1 MRRAAGVEPLS
12 SYRAAFAKRS
22 FEAAPPNALVAGFA
36 RLCAQLDRPLPEAEL
51 QAVAGGDRQADPGA
65 LVRLGDRLGLD
76 IRILPAT
83 RFRLET
89 VRPPFLLIGEEGS
102 SCRLVRARI
111 KTRLMLVDP
120 VDGTTRP
127 TKASELQEKGA
138 RLLVPR
144 IRKAAAEGG
153 RTLWR
158 DAVWQR
164 LRPVFLEVGLASV
177 CINLL
182 ALAMPLFMMTVYN
195 KVIGQ
200 GSVGTLD
207 VLALGMVSLFG
218 FELLLRSLRGYV
230 VSHTGAKLDLGL
242 SSEVVHHLLRLPY
255 RVFESMPSGQLL
267 ERLRQLDQLRT
278 FLSGNLPL
286 LLVDFAFVGLFI
298 AAIFVFSPVLG
309 WVTLMALPLFMAL
322 SALAQLR
329 QSRLVRANFRATA
342 KKSTGLAETVAQALT
357 VKALGLEPEMQRRFE
372 DRQVESAWAGFRAS
386 RLANGV
392 AATGQVF
399 QHVVSLLVVYLGAR
413 MIVAGE
419 LSVGALVACS
429 LLSARALA
437 PMRQIFFA
445 WHQLQQARDAMGRLG
460 DLMREPAEN
469 AGTSLP
475 LPNPLSGRFRLEGVR
490 FGYEAAKPPAL
501 DRLDLEIEPGCMLA
515 VVGPPGSGKS
525 TLAKLIIGLERPEA
539 GRVLVDDVDLA
550 HLDLAAF
557 RAQLGVVPQ
566 EIQLF
571 AGTIAENIGIAS
583 VDRSLNRIIAAARFV
598 GIHDTI
604 QRLPDGYDTQLG
616 ERGNGLSLGQR
627 QLLCIARALV
637 RNPRVLVL
645 DEATSALDLASESYL
660 LRNLQRAGK
669 GRTIVMITH
678 RLSVIEM
685 CDRAIL
691 LEGGRLVM
699 SGAPAEVARRARQP
713 VAHNAARA

>member
-1 MRRAAGVEPLS
+1 LSRFRAGGAERAPEP
-12 SYRAAFAKRS
+12 
-22 FEAAPPNALVAGFA
+22 AAPNTLVASFA

-51 QAVAGGDRQADPGA
+51 QSIAGGGRQADLA
-65 LVRLGDRLGLD
+65 SLVRLGDRQGLD
-76 IRILPAT
+76 IKVLPAT
-83 RFRLET
+83 RLRLET
-89 VRPPFLLIGEEGS
+89 LRAPFLLVGEDGARS
-102 SCRLVRARI
+102 WLIRARI
-111 KTRLMLVDP
+111 KTRLLLVDP
-120 VDGTTRP
+120 LSGTTRP
-127 TKASELQEKGA
+127 VSAGELEARGA
-138 RLLVPR
+138 RILVPR
-144 IRKAAAEGG
+144 VRRAAGADG
-153 RTLWR
+153 RALWR
-158 DAVWQR
+158 EAVWQR

-207 VLALGMVSLFG
+207 VLAIGMVSLFG
-218 FELLLRSLRGYV
+218 FELVLRSLRGYV
-230 VSHTGAKLDLGL
+230 VSHTGAKLDLAL

-255 RVFESMPSGQLL
+255 RVFEAMPSGQLM

-298 AAIFVFSPVLG
+298 AAIFVFSPPLG
-309 WVTLMALPLFMAL
+309 WVTLLALPLFLGL
-322 SALAQLR
+322 SALAQVR

-357 VKALGLEPEMQRRFE
+357 VKALGLESEMQRRFE

-399 QHVVSLLVVYLGAR
+399 QHLVSLLVVYLGAR
-413 MIVAGE
+413 MIVSGE
-419 LSVGALVACS
+419 MSIGALVACS
-429 LLSARALA
+429 ILSARALA

-445 WHQLQQARDAMGRLG
+445 WHQLQQARDAMARLG
-460 DLMREPAEN
+460 DLMREPAEDS
-469 AGTSLP
+469 GTSLP
-475 LPNPLSGRFRLEGVR
+475 LPNPLRGRFRMEEVR
-490 FGYEAAKPPAL
+490 FGYDPAKPSAL
-501 DRLDLEIEPGCMLA
+501 DGLDLEIEPGCMLA

-525 TLAKLIIGLERPEA
+525 TLAKLLIGLERPQS
-539 GRVLVDDVDLA
+539 GRVLVDDVDIARLE
-550 HLDLAAF
+550 HAAF

-583 VDRSLNRIIAAARFV
+583 VDRSLNRIIAAAKFV

-637 RNPRVLVL
+637 RNPRILVL
-645 DEATSALDLASESYL
+645 DEATSALDLASEAYL
-660 LRNLQRAGK
+660 LRNLRRAGS

-691 LEGGRLVM
+691 LEAGRLVM
-699 SGAPAEVARRARQP
+699 AGAPAEVARRARQP
-713 VAHNAARA
+713 VAHDAARA

>member
-1 MRRAAGVEPLS
+1 MSRLRSG
-12 SYRAAFAKRS
+12 FAERTPELAS
-22 FEAAPPNALVAGFA
+22 PGTLVASFA

-51 QAVAGGDRQADPGA
+51 QSVAGGDRRADLA
-65 LVRLGDRLGLD
+65 SLVRLGDRQGLD
-76 IRILPAT
+76 IKVLPAT
-83 RFRLET
+83 RLRLET
-89 VRPPFLLIGEEGS
+89 LRAPFLLVDEDGARSWLI
-102 SCRLVRARI
+102 RARI
-111 KTRLMLVDP
+111 KTRLLLVDP
-120 VDGTTRP
+120 LTGTTRP
-127 TKASELQEKGA
+127 ASAGELQARGA

-144 IRKAAAEGG
+144 VRRAVGADG
-153 RTLWR
+153 RALWR
-158 DAVWQR
+158 QAVWQR
-164 LRPVFLEVGLASV
+164 LRPVFLEVGIASV

-200 GSVGTLD
+200 GSIGTLD
-207 VLALGMVSLFG
+207 VLALGMMSLFG
-218 FELLLRSLRGYV
+218 FELVLRALRGYV
-230 VSHTGAKLDLGL
+230 VSHTGAKLDLAL

-255 RVFESMPSGQLL
+255 RVFEAMPSGQLM

-298 AAIFVFSPVLG
+298 AAIFIFSPLLG
-309 WVTLMALPLFMAL
+309 WVTLLALPLFLGL
-322 SALAQLR
+322 SALAQVR

-399 QHVVSLLVVYLGAR
+399 QHLVSLLIVYLGAR
-413 MIVAGE
+413 MIVSGE
-419 LSVGALVACS
+419 MSIGALVACS
-429 LLSARALA
+429 ILSARALA

-445 WHQLQQARDAMGRLG
+445 WHQLQQARDAMARLG
-460 DLMREPAEN
+460 DLMREPAEDT
-469 AGTSLP
+469 GTSLP
-475 LPNPLSGRFRLEGVR
+475 LPNPMRGRFRMEDVR
-490 FGYEAAKPPAL
+490 FGYDAAKSPAL
-501 DRLDLEIEPGCMLA
+501 DGLDLEIEPGCMLA

-525 TLAKLIIGLERPEA
+525 TLAKLLIGLERPQS
-539 GRVLVDDVDLA
+539 GRVLVDDVDIARLE
-550 HLDLAAF
+550 HAAF

-583 VDRSLNRIIAAARFV
+583 VDRSLNRIIAAAKFV
-598 GIHDTI
+598 GIHDAI

-627 QLLCIARALV
+627 QLLCVARALV
-637 RNPRVLVL
+637 RNPRILVL
-645 DEATSALDLASESYL
+645 DEATSALDLASEAYL
-660 LRNLQRAGK
+660 LRNLRRAGS

-691 LEGGRLVM
+691 LEAGRLVM
-699 SGAPAEVARRARQP
+699 AGTPAEVARRARQP
-713 VAHNAARA
+713 VAHDAARA

>member
-1 MRRAAGVEPLS
+1 MS
-12 SYRAAFAKRS
+12 SYRAAFAKRA
-22 FEAAPPNALVAGFA
+22 EEPAQPNALVAGFA

-51 QAVAGGDRQADPGA
+51 VAVAGGDRKTDLAA

-76 IRILPAT
+76 IKVLPAT
-83 RFRLET
+83 RLRLET
-89 VRPPFLLIGEEGS
+89 LRPPFLLVGADGARS
-102 SCRLVRARI
+102 SLVRARI

-120 VDGTTRP
+120 LSGTTQP
-127 TKASELQEKGA
+127 AAASDLHGKGA

-144 IRKAAAEGG
+144 VRRPAGADG
-153 RTLWR
+153 RALWR

-218 FELLLRSLRGYV
+218 FELVLRSLRGYV
-230 VSHTGAKLDLGL
+230 VSHTGAKLDLAL

-255 RVFESMPSGQLL
+255 RVFEAMPSGQLL

-286 LLVDFAFVGLFI
+286 LLVDFGFVGLFI
-298 AAIFVFSPVLG
+298 AAIFVFSPTLG
-309 WVTLMALPLFMAL
+309 WVTLMALPLFMGL
-322 SALAQLR
+322 SALAQVR
-329 QSRLVRANFRATA
+329 QGRLVRANFRATA

-357 VKALGLEPEMQRRFE
+357 VKALGLESEMQRRFE

-460 DLMREPAEN
+460 DLMREPVEN

-475 LPNPLSGRFRLEGVR
+475 LPNPLHGRLRLEGVR
-490 FGYEAAKPPAL
+490 FGYDPMKPPAL
-501 DRLDLEIEPGCMLA
+501 DGLDLEIEPGSMLA

-525 TLAKLIIGLERPEA
+525 TLAKLLIGLERPEA

-550 HLDLAAF
+550 RLDLAAF

-583 VDRSLNRIIAAARFV
+583 VDRSLNRIIAAAKFV
-598 GIHDTI
+598 GIHDMI

-637 RNPRVLVL
+637 RNPRLLVL
-645 DEATSALDLASESYL
+645 DEATSALDLASEGYL
-660 LRNLQRAGK
+660 LRNLQRAGR

-691 LEGGRLVM
+691 LEAGRLVM
-699 SGAPAEVARRARQP
+699 AGAPAEVARRARQP
-713 VAHNAARA
+713 VAHAAARA